1 MHKGRDSMRGPQLED
16 GYTRIANTLL
26 EAIYQTKF
34 NATQLKILL
43 LIIRYTYGF
52 NRKSH
57 DLSLSFIEK
66 ATGISKR
73 YVSSELNRLIENRVV
88 IVYENHTN
96 TQSRRIGLNK
106 NYTEWGIR
114 SNLPQLKNPSTVE
127 EKQDTTVEQSFNTT
141 VEQSFNTTVEQ
152 FFNQERQYKDNIK
165 DIEEDEEE
173 RVPSPEKSDK
183 VPSLCQEENDPVLK
197 FLNQVSSYY
206 TTLTGRLTSPNDEVA
221 ITDIS
226 KHTTNFEIVKEAMDN
241 TFRNYKP
248 RYKGDKIRSFR
259 YFVPGILERI
269 AIEKER
275 QRRREVKV
283 ANGNEFLGTETE
295 RAPKFDKSKFLYKG
309 G

>member
-1 MHKGRDSMRGPQLED
+1 MRGPQLED

-127 EKQDTTVEQSFNTT
+127 EKQDTTVEQSFYTT
-141 VEQSFNTTVEQ
+141 VEQSFY
-152 FFNQERQYKDNIK
+152 QERQYKDNIK
-165 DIEEDEEE
+165 DIEED
-173 RVPSPEKSDK
+173 
-183 VPSLCQEENDPVLK
+183 
-197 FLNQVSSYY
+197 
-206 TTLTGRLTSPNDEVA
+206 
-221 ITDIS
+221 
-226 KHTTNFEIVKEAMDN
+226 
-241 TFRNYKP
+241 
-248 RYKGDKIRSFR
+248 
-259 YFVPGILERI
+259 
-269 AIEKER
+269 
-275 QRRREVKV
+275 
-283 ANGNEFLGTETE
+283 
-295 RAPKFDKSKFLYKG
+295 
-309 G
+309 

>member
-1 MHKGRDSMRGPQLED
+1 MKGRDSMRGPQLED

-141 VEQSFNTTVEQ
+141 VEQSFY
-152 FFNQERQYKDNIK
+152 QERQYKDNIK

-173 RVPSPEKSDK
+173 RVLSLENSDK
-183 VPSLCQEENDPVLK
+183 VPSLCQEEDDPVLE

-221 ITDIS
+221 ITDIA
-226 KHTTNFEIVKEAMDN
+226 KHTNDFELVKEAMDN

-248 RYKGDKIRSFR
+248 RYKGDKIRGFR

-275 QRRREVKV
+275 QKRREVKV
-283 ANGNEFLGTETE
+283 ANGNDFLGTETE
-295 RAPKFDKSKFLYKG
+295 RTPKFDKSKFLYQG
-309 G
+309 NG

>member
-1 MHKGRDSMRGPQLED
+1 MHGPQLED
-16 GYTRIANTLL
+16 GYTRIANEIL

-34 NATQLKILL
+34 NATQLKIIL

-52 NRKSH
+52 NRKNH

-152 FFNQERQYKDNIK
+152 FFNQERQYKD
-165 DIEEDEEE
+165 IEEDEEDKG
-173 RVPSPEKSDK
+173 VLSPEKSDK
-183 VPSLCQEENDPVLK
+183 VPSHCQEYDPVLDFMNK
-197 FLNQVSSYY
+197 VSSYY
-206 TTLTGRLTSPNDEVA
+206 TSLTGRFTSPNDEVA
-221 ITDIS
+221 ITDIAR
-226 KHTTNFEIVKEAMDN
+226 HTNDFELVKEAMDK
-241 TFRNYKP
+241 TFKNYKP
-248 RYKGDKIRSFR
+248 RYKGDKIRGFR
-259 YFVPGILERI
+259 YFVPAILEQI
-269 AIEKER
+269 AIEKSD
-275 QRRREVKV
+275 K
-283 ANGNEFLGTETE
+283 TE
-295 RAPKFDKSKFLYKG
+295 RGESSQWKRLSG
-309 G
+309 NRN